1 MEVVRGFLLPKRGD
15 KDQPLYAK
23 RIKEEEAEVLLDKYK
38 ELIEYIIKIFIKMRN
53 NKKIINIKDFNEFLN
68 YYVLKLKS
76 LLYLDPIPNIIPSPL
91 IPEYYVEMIS
101 ENKKID
107 LCTYEGI
114 KEYARHFGDP
124 IEGKLKEYS
133 EIFKENEKYHK
144 ILFELLDFPADTRT
158 AANTSSLIIHML
170 TVSGIASAIA
180 KEEGLSE
187 KDILIVRLI
196 SLFHDV
202 GKFKIREWYRHPENS
217 AIFLRK
223 VLENYVEEEAEK
235 ILEEACELLS
245 REKELEFKEKI
256 LQIFKRADRIASGID
271 RLKSYLVKYIEVNP
285 EAQKKFQQ
293 YIRAYGKT
301 SIEEVYDEWK
311 FWESLKDK
319 DKEDLTADFCKK
331 IKNLVAQ
338 LKSEDRPLD
347 VKLYLARIDLRSIQ
361 SFIKSTELRIINAGS
376 RIVDV
381 ITYFGIP
388 LKLIEL
394 SLPPE
399 CILYFG
405 GGNVTLIIPE
415 KMKDDI
421 LKSKFGDVIE
431 TVIRVAPLYGDFI
444 KTNEELEMNLAMR
457 KIQHQ
462 TSKKVEM
469 NIFKLCESCGS
480 RPAEIR
486 EGEKSLCSSCKNKYD
501 IGSYIHFMP
510 RTYLYLYYEK
520 KLELE
525 EVSRKLGQILKDAP
539 VYISGVET
547 NKVGEAV
554 DEYPDLAMIRFDGN
568 IVGSFMASCV
578 SITDAHER
586 SIRIDWSVKK
596 AVHEFFEI
604 VKNVGKEED
613 YLRLILGI
621 MYLGGDDGALI
632 MPSGYAIPFALYL
645 SNEFYLNSGC
655 QLTLSLAIIS
665 AKPKHPLIPL
675 YESCGELL
683 DEIVKSKCRD
693 LAYKASSEMV
703 EKASNEFRGAIGF
716 YTTDGGFILK
726 ENIEGIFKDLDRERV
741 SYQYVRPY
749 VISEVK
755 TENYLTIYSLLKPIL
770 DQLNVQYRNMKE
782 LVENLLSKLMKE
794 NERKNTI
801 ESIKELKRI
810 ALDAMQ
816 INVYGDR
823 SIEIKL
829 IYDYKEGRKDS
840 QYKKLIENL
849 FIISKQ
855 KDSKNLYLCVHD
867 LITAIKILGGGEI

>member
-1 MEVVRGFLLPKRGD
+1 MEVIRGFLLPKRVN
-15 KDQPLYAK
+15 DQPLYAK
-23 RIKEEEAEVLLDKYK
+23 KISEEEAQELLKEYK
-38 ELIEYIIKIFIKMRN
+38 KLIEYIIQTFIKMRK
-53 NKKIINIKDFNEFLN
+53 NKKIINIKDFNKFLN

-91 IPEYYVEMIS
+91 IPEYYVEMTS
-101 ENKKID
+101 KNERID
-107 LCTYEGI
+107 LCTYGGI
-114 KEYARHFGDP
+114 KKYASYFGDS
-124 IEGKLKEYS
+124 IKLKEYS

-144 ILFELLDFPADTRT
+144 ILFELLDFPADTRI

-170 TVSGIASAIA
+170 TVSGIACAVA

-187 KDILIVRLI
+187 KDILMVRLI

-202 GKFKIREWYRHPENS
+202 GKFIIREWYRHPENS
-217 AIFLRK
+217 AKFLRE
-223 VLENYVEEEAEK
+223 VLENYVEGEAKK

-245 REKELEFKEKI
+245 KEKELEFKEKI
-256 LQIFKRADRIASGID
+256 LQIFKQADRIASGID
-271 RLKSYLVKYIEVNP
+271 RLKSYLVKYIEANP
-285 EAQKKFQQ
+285 EVQKKFQQ
-293 YIRAYGKT
+293 YIRDHGKT
-301 SIEEVYDEWK
+301 SIEEVYDEWR
-311 FWESLKDK
+311 FWESVE
-319 DKEDLTADFCKK
+319 DKEYLTADFCKK
-331 IKNLVAQ
+331 IKNLVTQ
-338 LKSEDRPLD
+338 LKPEAQPLN

-394 SLPPE
+394 GLPPE

-405 GGNVTLIIPE
+405 GGNVTLVIPE

-431 TVIRVAPLYGDFI
+431 TVIGVAPLYGDFI
-444 KTNEELEMNLAMR
+444 KTNEELEMDLAMR

-462 TSKKVEM
+462 SSRKVEM

-480 RPAEIR
+480 RPAETK

-547 NKVGEAV
+547 NKVGEAI

-596 AVHEFFEI
+596 AVYEFFEI
-604 VKNVGKEED
+604 VKKVGKEED

-621 MYLGGDDGALI
+621 MYLGGDDGALM

-645 SNEFYLNSGC
+645 GNEFYLNSGC
-655 QLTLSLAIIS
+655 QLTLSFAIIS

-693 LAYKASSEMV
+693 LAYKASAGII
-703 EKASNEFRGAIGF
+703 EKASSEFRGAIGF
-716 YTTDGGFILK
+716 YATDGGFILK

-749 VISEVK
+749 VIGEVK
-755 TENYLTIYSLLKPIL
+755 TENYLTIFSLLKPIL
-770 DQLNVQYRNMKE
+770 DQLNIQYSNVKE
-782 LVENLLSKLMKE
+782 LVENLLSKLMKD
-794 NERKNTI
+794 NERKNNI

-829 IYDYKEGRKDS
+829 IYDYKEGKKDL

-855 KDSKNLYLCVHD
+855 KDGKNLYLCVHD

>member
-1 MEVVRGFLLPKRGD
+1 
-15 KDQPLYAK
+15 
-23 RIKEEEAEVLLDKYK
+23 
-38 ELIEYIIKIFIKMRN
+38 
-53 NKKIINIKDFNEFLN
+53 
-68 YYVLKLKS
+68 
-76 LLYLDPIPNIIPSPL
+76 
-91 IPEYYVEMIS
+91 
-101 ENKKID
+101 
-107 LCTYEGI
+107 
-114 KEYARHFGDP
+114 
-124 IEGKLKEYS
+124 
-133 EIFKENEKYHK
+133 
-144 ILFELLDFPADTRT
+144 
-158 AANTSSLIIHML
+158 
-170 TVSGIASAIA
+170 
-180 KEEGLSE
+180 
-187 KDILIVRLI
+187 
-196 SLFHDV
+196 
-202 GKFKIREWYRHPENS
+202 
-217 AIFLRK
+217 
-223 VLENYVEEEAEK
+223 
-235 ILEEACELLS
+235 
-245 REKELEFKEKI
+245 
-256 LQIFKRADRIASGID
+256 
-271 RLKSYLVKYIEVNP
+271 
-285 EAQKKFQQ
+285 
-293 YIRAYGKT
+293 
-301 SIEEVYDEWK
+301 
-311 FWESLKDK
+311 
-319 DKEDLTADFCKK
+319 
-331 IKNLVAQ
+331 
-338 LKSEDRPLD
+338 
-347 VKLYLARIDLRSIQ
+347 
-361 SFIKSTELRIINAGS
+361 
-376 RIVDV
+376 
-381 ITYFGIP
+381 
-388 LKLIEL
+388 
-394 SLPPE
+394 
-399 CILYFG
+399 
-405 GGNVTLIIPE
+405 
-415 KMKDDI
+415 MKDDI

-431 TVIRVAPLYGDFI
+431 TVIGVAPLYGDFI
-444 KTNEELEMNLAMR
+444 KTNEELEMDLAMR

-462 TSKKVEM
+462 SSRKVEM

-547 NKVGEAV
+547 NKVGEAI

-604 VKNVGKEED
+604 VKKVGKEED

-621 MYLGGDDGALI
+621 MYLGGDDGALM

-645 SNEFYLNSGC
+645 GNEFYLNSGC
-655 QLTLSLAIIS
+655 QLTLSFAIIS

-693 LAYKASSEMV
+693 LAYKASAGII
-703 EKASNEFRGAIGF
+703 EKASSEFRGAIGF
-716 YTTDGGFILK
+716 YATDGGFILK

-749 VISEVK
+749 VIGEVK
-755 TENYLTIYSLLKPIL
+755 TENYLTIFSLLKPIL
-770 DQLNVQYRNMKE
+770 DQLNIQYSNVKE
-782 LVENLLSKLMKE
+782 LAENLLSKLMKD

-823 SIEIKL
+823 SIEMKL
-829 IYDYKEGRKDS
+829 IYDYKEGRKDL

-855 KDSKNLYLCVHD
+855 KDGKNLYLCVHD

>member
-1 MEVVRGFLLPKRGD
+1 MEVIRGFLLPKRVN
-15 KDQPLYAK
+15 DQPLYAK
-23 RIKEEEAEVLLDKYK
+23 KISEEEAQELLKEYK
-38 ELIEYIIKIFIKMRN
+38 KLIEYIIQTFIKMRK

-101 ENKKID
+101 ENERID
-107 LCTYEGI
+107 LCTYKGI
-114 KEYARHFGDP
+114 EKYASYFGEP

-144 ILFELLDFPADTRT
+144 ILFELLDFPADTRI

-180 KEEGLSE
+180 EEEGLSE
-187 KDILIVRLI
+187 KDILMVRLI

-202 GKFKIREWYRHPENS
+202 GKFIIREWYRHPESS

-223 VLENYVEEEAEK
+223 VFENHVEGEAKK

-245 REKELEFKEKI
+245 KEKELEFKEKI
-256 LQIFKRADRIASGID
+256 LQIFKQADRIASGID
-271 RLKSYLVKYIEVNP
+271 RLKSYLVKYIEANP
-285 EAQKKFQQ
+285 EIQKKFQQ
-293 YIRAYGKT
+293 YIRSYGKT
-301 SIEEVYDEWK
+301 SIEEVYDEWS
-311 FWESLKDK
+311 FWESIQVE

-338 LKSEDRPLD
+338 LKPEDKPLD
-347 VKLYLARIDLRSIQ
+347 VKLYLVRIDLRSIQ
-361 SFIKSTELRIINAGS
+361 SFIKSTELRVINAGS

-388 LKLIEL
+388 LKLIGL
-394 SLPPE
+394 GLPPE

-405 GGNVTLIIPE
+405 GGNVTIVIPE
-415 KMKDDI
+415 KMKDII

-431 TVIRVAPLYGDFI
+431 TAIGVAPLYGDFV
-444 KTNEELEMNLAMR
+444 KTNEELEMDLAMR

-462 TSKKVEM
+462 TSRKVEM

-480 RPAEIR
+480 RPTEIR

-510 RTYLYLYYEK
+510 RTYLYLHYEK

-525 EVSRKLGQILKDAP
+525 EVSKKLGQILKDVP
-539 VYISGVET
+539 VYISGVEA
-547 NKVGEAV
+547 NKVGEAI
-554 DEYPDLAMIRFDGN
+554 DDYPDLAMIRFDGN
-568 IVGSFMASCV
+568 IVGAFMASCV

-604 VKNVGKEED
+604 VKQTGKEED
-613 YLRLILGI
+613 YLRLVLGI
-621 MYLGGDDGALI
+621 MYLGGDDGALM

-645 SNEFYLNSGC
+645 GNEFYLNSGC
-655 QLTLSLAIIS
+655 QLTLSFAIIS

-675 YESCGELL
+675 YESCGEFL

-693 LAYKASSEMV
+693 LAYKASAEIV
-703 EKASNEFRGAIGF
+703 EKASNEFRGTIGF
-716 YTTDGGFILK
+716 YTTDGSFILK
-726 ENIEGIFKDLDRERV
+726 ESIENIFKDLDRERV

-749 VISEVK
+749 VIGEVR
-755 TENYLTIYSLLKPIL
+755 TENYPNIFSLLKPIL
-770 DQLNVQYRNMKE
+770 DQLNIKYSDVKE
-782 LVENLLSKLMKE
+782 LTENLLSKLMKE

-823 SIEIKL
+823 SIEVKL
-829 IYDYKEGRKDS
+829 IYDYKEGIKAS
-840 QYKKLIENL
+840 QYKKLMESL
-849 FIISKQ
+849 FIISKE

>member
-1 MEVVRGFLLPKRGD
+1 MEVVRGFLLPKRVN
-15 KDQPLYAK
+15 DQPLYAK
-23 RIKEEEAEVLLDKYK
+23 KISEEEAQELLKEYK
-38 ELIEYIIKIFIKMRN
+38 KLIEYIIQTFIKMRK
-53 NKKIINIKDFNEFLN
+53 NKKIINIKDFNKFLN

-91 IPEYYVEMIS
+91 IPEYYVEMTS
-101 ENKKID
+101 KNERID
-107 LCTYEGI
+107 LCTYGGI
-114 KEYARHFGDP
+114 KKYASYFGDS
-124 IEGKLKEYS
+124 IKLKEYS
-133 EIFKENEKYHK
+133 EIFKENENYHK
-144 ILFELLDFPADTRT
+144 ILFELLDFPADTRI

-170 TVSGIASAIA
+170 TVSGIASAVA

-187 KDILIVRLI
+187 KDILMVRLI

-202 GKFKIREWYRHPENS
+202 GKFIIREWYRHPENS
-217 AIFLRK
+217 AKFLRE
-223 VLENYVEEEAEK
+223 VFENHVEEEAKK

-245 REKELEFKEKI
+245 KEKELEFKEKI
-256 LQIFKRADRIASGID
+256 LQIFKQADRIASGID
-271 RLKSYLVKYIEVNP
+271 RLKSYLVKYIEANP
-285 EAQKKFQQ
+285 EVQQKFQQ
-293 YIRAYGKT
+293 YIRAHGKT
-301 SIEEVYDEWK
+301 SIGEVYDEWR
-311 FWESLKDK
+311 FWESVE
-319 DKEDLTADFCKK
+319 DKEYLTADFCKK
-331 IKNLVAQ
+331 ILVTQ
-338 LKSEDRPLD
+338 LKPEAQPLN

-394 SLPPE
+394 GLPPE

-405 GGNVTLIIPE
+405 GGNVTLVIPE

-431 TVIRVAPLYGDFI
+431 TVIGVAPLYGDFI
-444 KTNEELEMNLAMR
+444 KTNEELEMDLAMR

-462 TSKKVEM
+462 SSRKVEM

-547 NKVGEAV
+547 NKVGEAI

-604 VKNVGKEED
+604 VKKVGKEED

-621 MYLGGDDGALI
+621 MYLGGDDGALM

-645 SNEFYLNSGC
+645 GNEFYLNSGC
-655 QLTLSLAIIS
+655 QLTLSFAIIS

-693 LAYKASSEMV
+693 LAYKASAGII
-703 EKASNEFRGAIGF
+703 EKASSEFRGAIGF
-716 YTTDGGFILK
+716 YATDGGFILK
-726 ENIEGIFKDLDRERV
+726 ENIEGTFKDLDRERV

-749 VISEVK
+749 VIGEVK
-755 TENYLTIYSLLKPIL
+755 TENYLTIFSLLKPIL
-770 DQLNVQYRNMKE
+770 DQLNIQYSNVKE
-782 LVENLLSKLMKE
+782 LAENLLSKLMKD

-829 IYDYKEGRKDS
+829 IYDYKEGKKDL

-855 KDSKNLYLCVHD
+855 KDGKNLYLCVYD